1 VGLARAEVRRRVL
14 RARVRWSCIVVVM
27 NGVFDGSLSVWLE
40 CVVGVRDGCVDGVDD
55 EEEEGRERGEEGFI

>member
-1 VGLARAEVRRRVL
+1 M
-14 RARVRWSCIVVVM
+14 VVM